1 MTGGRWAR
9 LALLLCTL
17 VGLAAMHTL
26 GHGAHSGGTHGGH
39 DGAAPRDGHPVAVAL
54 ADVMA
59 ASVALA
65 DVMTASGSPTD
76 GLTGSGALASGTTVV
91 AAPGAHV
98 GCPAGG
104 CSPTR
109 LQPAGGTADGPA
121 GWSICLAVLGAFG
134 IALLVAVLLL
144 TGSRALGP
152 PGRRAGGASAGPRAP
167 PPRPV
172 GLRLAEVS
180 VSRM

>member
-1 MTGGRWAR
+1 M
-9 LALLLCTL
+9 
-17 VGLAAMHTL
+17 
-26 GHGAHSGGTHGGH
+26 
-39 DGAAPRDGHPVAVAL
+39 
-54 ADVMA
+54 
-59 ASVALA
+59 
-65 DVMTASGSPTD
+65 SPTD

-121 GWSICLAVLGAFG
+121 GWSVCLAVLGALG

-152 PGRRAGGASAGPRAP
+152 PGRRPGDASAGPRAP

-180 VSRM
+180 VSRT